1 MKKELAQTPPT
12 HPKGAKSLISD
23 AYPIVQQKEVVVVQ
37 FQQFQT
43 TTPSVTAQAIL
54 NNLSENRFPE
64 NLISVNAYLGNDH
77 KSIFLYWQ
85 WRDELQAE
93 QQLILDKIKQDL
105 SLATGKINN
114 AFYLYRSIGE
124 SKEIPGCIVLAYQE
138 FENPTVI
145 KHWIDTV
152 VEAVL
157 SDEPKKDTGGLS
169 GHFHIST
176 DNTSMLNYAEWRSAA
191 AHQAVLDNANNGTI
205 GSSEAWKKV
214 AEINGLKGRGTAE
227 RYTFYK
233 SISQGH
239 W

>member
-1 MKKELAQTPPT
+1 MKKKLVQTPPT
-12 HPKGAKSLISD
+12 SPKGAKSLISD
-23 AYPIVQQKEVVVVQ
+23 AYPIVQKKEVVVVH

-43 TTPSVTAQAIL
+43 TTPSATAEAIL
-54 NNLSENRFPE
+54 NNLSENQFSE

-77 KSIFLYWQ
+77 QSIFLYWQ
-85 WRDELQAE
+85 WRDEL

-105 SLATGKINN
+105 SLVAGRINN
-114 AFYLYRSIGE
+114 AFHLYRSIGE
-124 SKEIPGCIVLAYQE
+124 SEEIPGCIVLAYQE
-138 FENPTVI
+138 FENPNVI

-152 VEAVL
+152 IEAIL

-176 DNTSMLNYAEWRSAA
+176 DNTSMLNYAEWRSAE
-191 AHQAVLDNANNGTI
+191 AHQAALDNANNGAI

-214 AEINGLKGRGTAE
+214 TKINGLKGRGTAD

-233 SISQGH
+233 SINAYA
-239 W
+239 